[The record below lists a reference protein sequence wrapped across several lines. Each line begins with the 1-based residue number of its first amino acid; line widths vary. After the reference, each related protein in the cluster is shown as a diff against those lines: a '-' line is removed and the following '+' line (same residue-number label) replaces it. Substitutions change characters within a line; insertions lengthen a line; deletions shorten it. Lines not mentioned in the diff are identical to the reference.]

1 MSSSSSSNAASAAVV
16 VKYEKRGHL
25 AIFTLNRP
33 KAMNAV
39 NHVVSQQ
46 FEAAM
51 DDFERDDDMWVGIV
65 TSSHP
70 KVFCAGADLKA
81 ISSGKR
87 IETRKGGFAGFVKY
101 PRTKPMIAA
110 VDGYC
115 LAGGFEIA
123 MTCDFIVASRKSKFG
138 LPEVKRSLVAAAG
151 GLFRLP
157 QKLPRAVALEIL
169 LTGDP
174 MEAEK
179 LRAFGLVNEVVE
191 NGFALEAAIR
201 FAKRILVNAPL
212 AVREAKACVDE
223 MRGMSEEDA
232 FDRSTEGMMNLMQ
245 TPDFREGPR
254 AFIEKRAPRWT
265 GRRSKL

>member
-1 MSSSSSSNAASAAVV
+1 MANAVV
-16 VKYEKRGHL
+16 LYEKRGHV

-33 KAMNAV
+33 RAMNAV
-39 NHVVSQQ
+39 NHEVSQQ
-46 FEAAM
+46 FEKAM
-51 DDFERDDDMWVGIV
+51 DDFENDDQMWIGIV
-65 TSSHP
+65 RSSHP

-81 ISSGKR
+81 ISGGKR
-87 IETRKGGFAGFVKY
+87 IETKRGGFAGFVKY
-101 PRTKPMIAA
+101 PRKKPMIAA
-110 VDGYC
+110 IDGYC

-123 MTCDFIVASRKSKFG
+123 LSCDFIVASRKSKFG

-157 QKLPRAVALEIL
+157 SKVPRAIAMEIL

-174 MEAEK
+174 IDSEK
-179 LRAFGLVNEVVE
+179 AHRFGLVNEVVPD
-191 NGFALEAAIR
+191 GFAFEAALR
-201 FAKRILVNAPL
+201 FSDRILVNAPL

-223 MRGMSEEDA
+223 IMEEGMKEEDA
-232 FDRSTEGMMNLMQ
+232 FQRSTAGMMALMG

-254 AFIEKRAPRWT
+254 AFIEKRKPRWT

>member
-1 MSSSSSSNAASAAVV
+1 
-16 VKYEKRGHL
+16 
-25 AIFTLNRP
+25 
-33 KAMNAV
+33 
-39 NHVVSQQ
+39 
-46 FEAAM
+46 
-51 DDFERDDDMWVGIV
+51 
-65 TSSHP
+65 
-70 KVFCAGADLKA
+70 
-81 ISSGKR
+81 
-87 IETRKGGFAGFVKY
+87 
-101 PRTKPMIAA
+101 
-110 VDGYC
+110 
-115 LAGGFEIA
+115 
-123 MTCDFIVASRKSKFG
+123 
-138 LPEVKRSLVAAAG
+138 
-151 GLFRLP
+151 
-157 QKLPRAVALEIL
+157 
-169 LTGDP
+169 